1 MSEIDV
7 TKLSWDDPRRIEAV
21 RQKVEALTEEILR
34 EPGKAF
40 QVLLETGF
48 VTEDRKA
55 VNFIKR

>member
-1 MSEIDV
+1 MNEIDV
-7 TKLSWDDPRRIEAV
+7 TKLNWDDPRRIEAA
-21 RQKVEALTEEILR
+21 RQKVEALTEKIIR

-40 QVLLETGF
+40 QVLLESGY